1 MSETTRPA
9 PETRQ
14 KIIDALCESFAR
26 DEMEIG
32 ELEKRLELV
41 HQAETTDQLGLIL
54 ADLPIPPVAVKL
66 EGAASSPSSDLA
78 PRSTLPDDRIPDHSV
93 IVGIMGAGARSGAWI
108 PAENNWALGVMGRCK
123 LDFREAQLGAGVT
136 EVRVLA
142 LMGGVEI
149 VAPPDVQVE
158 SSGVGIIGRF
168 GISNRYRPPTYPD
181 APVLRVT
188 GLAFMGGASVTVRR
202 PGETERARHRWHRS
216 KAEQKARKPLEK
228 GGK

>member
-1 MSETTRPA
+1 MSETTGPA

-41 HQAETTDQLGLIL
+41 HQAETADQLGLIL
-54 ADLPIPPVAVKL
+54 ADLPIPPVPLKL
-66 EGAASSPSSDLA
+66 EGAVSSPSSDLA
-78 PRSTLPDDRIPDHSV
+78 PRPTLPNDRIPDHSV
-93 IVGIMGAGARSGAWI
+93 IVGIMGGGARSGTWI
-108 PAENNWALGVMGRCK
+108 PAENNWAVGVMGRCE
-123 LDFREAQLGAGVT
+123 LDFRESQLGAGVT
-136 EVRVLA
+136 KVRVLA
-142 LMGGVEI
+142 FMGAVEI
-149 VAPPDVQVE
+149 IAPPDVQVE
-158 SSGVGIIGRF
+158 SSGVGIMGRF

-188 GLAFMGGASVTVRR
+188 GLAFMGGAGVTVRHLGATPR
-202 PGETERARHRWHRS
+202 DARLRL
-216 KAEQKARKPLEK
+216 KAEQKAWKLQKK

>member
-41 HQAETTDQLGLIL
+41 HQAETADQLGLIL

-66 EGAASSPSSDLA
+66 EGAANSPSSDLA
-78 PRSTLPDDRIPDHSV
+78 PRSTLRDDRILDHSV
-93 IVGIMGAGARSGAWI
+93 IVGIMGRGARSGTWI
-108 PAENNWALGVMGRCK
+108 PAENNWAVGVMGRCE

-142 LMGGVEI
+142 FMGGVKI
-149 VAPPDVQVE
+149 IAPPGR
-158 SSGVGIIGRF
+158 SGG
-168 GISNRYRPPTYPD
+168 
-181 APVLRVT
+181 VLRSRHNRPLRHQQPLPST
-188 GLAFMGGASVTVRR
+188 RLPGRTRPAGHR
-202 PGETERARHRWHRS
+202 PGVHGRGQCHGAALRRD
-216 KAEQKARKPLEK
+216 
-228 GGK
+228 

>member
-41 HQAETTDQLGLIL
+41 HQAETADQLGLIL

-78 PRSTLPDDRIPDHSV
+78 PRPTLPDDRIPDHSV
-93 IVGIMGAGARSGAWI
+93 IVGIMGGGARSGTWI
-108 PAENNWALGVMGRCK
+108 PAENNWAVGIMGRCE

-136 EVRVLA
+136 KVRVLA
-142 LMGGVEI
+142 FMGAVEI
-149 VAPPDVQVE
+149 IAPPDVQVE
-158 SSGVGIIGRF
+158 SSGVGIMGRF

-188 GLAFMGGASVTVRR
+188 GLAFMGGAGVTVRH
-202 PGETERARHRWHRS
+202 PGAATPRDARLRM
-216 KAEQKARKPLEK
+216 KAEQKARKLLEK
-228 GGK
+228 EGK

>member
-1 MSETTRPA
+1 M
-9 PETRQ
+9 
-14 KIIDALCESFAR
+14 
-26 DEMEIG
+26 
-32 ELEKRLELV
+32 
-41 HQAETTDQLGLIL
+41 
-54 ADLPIPPVAVKL
+54 
-66 EGAASSPSSDLA
+66 
-78 PRSTLPDDRIPDHSV
+78 
-93 IVGIMGAGARSGAWI
+93 
-108 PAENNWALGVMGRCK
+108 GVMGRCE

-142 LMGGVEI
+142 FMGGVKI
-149 VAPPDVQVE
+149 IAPPDVQVE

-168 GISNRYRPPTYPD
+168 GISNRYRPPAYPD

-202 PGETERARHRWHRS
+202 SGETERGARHRWHSS

>member
-78 PRSTLPDDRIPDHSV
+78 PRSTLPDDRIP
-93 IVGIMGAGARSGAWI
+93 
-108 PAENNWALGVMGRCK
+108 AENNWALGVMGRCK

-142 LMGGVEI
+142 LMGAVEI
-149 VAPPDVQVE
+149 IAPPDVQVE

-202 PGETERARHRWHRS
+202 PGETERDARHRWHS
-216 KAEQKARKPLEK
+216 AKAEQKARKPLEK